1 MWVSP
6 VSRRSFKRQREFGV
20 PTAKAQN
27 SFTNPDPRLMKR
39 AGGAFGDCCNAQT
52 ALDEAA
58 HISVAAGMVHTRSG
72 AQQRPTVLDWLEA
85 SHWATGQA
93 GFGRRG
99 MPQTRLVIALGREGK
114 QRTQPGD
121 AQRYPRTLAIRAKLQ
136 TEHSRAAYRR
146 GKWIAELPNGWV
158 IKVLDSRQLSM
169 RGLEKAKAGFELVC
183 LALTLRRMGAIGMA

>member
-20 PTAKAQN
+20 PAAKAQD

-58 HISVAAGMVHTRSG
+58 HISVAAGMVHTRPG

-85 SHWATGQA
+85 SC
-93 GFGRRG
+93 
-99 MPQTRLVIALGREGK
+99 
-114 QRTQPGD
+114 
-121 AQRYPRTLAIRAKLQ
+121 RA
-136 TEHSRAAYRR
+136 
-146 GKWIAELPNGWV
+146 
-158 IKVLDSRQLSM
+158 
-169 RGLEKAKAGFELVC
+169 
-183 LALTLRRMGAIGMA
+183 